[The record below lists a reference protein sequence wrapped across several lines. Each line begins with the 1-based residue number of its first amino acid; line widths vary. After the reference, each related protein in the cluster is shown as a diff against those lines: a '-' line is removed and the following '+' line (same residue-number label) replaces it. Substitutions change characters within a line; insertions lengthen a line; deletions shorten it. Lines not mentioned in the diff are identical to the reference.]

1 MNDPRRFE
9 LDNAKQELL
18 NPKTTPERV
27 QEIYKRWIGLRGG
40 VVVSS
45 RYKQDEVQDNGII
58 ALVMYEVYRVPIV
71 LTVREGD
78 VGEKKVIREEL
89 SFLKGKLSEEQRN
102 QLEEFCHCDKKAD
115 ECDKKADEYILWG
128 AGRAAAIAISP
139 IPLSD
144 VAPLV
149 ANEGYMIYRLAETYG
164 FTIDKSV
171 VTMLLGVAGGS
182 FAGMLLSSF
191 LPGLKIAVAAGVTYA
206 VGKMSK
212 AYFASGM
219 TLATMS
225 CITSSPAPA
234 KRPTQL
240 IGSPARSRTGKAL

>member
-1 MNDPRRFE
+1 MIDPRRFE

-89 SFLKGKLSEEQRN
+89 LFPKGKLTEEQRN
-102 QLEEFCHCDKKAD
+102 QLESFSD
-115 ECDKKADEYILWG
+115 CDKKADEYILWG

-144 VAPLV
+144 TAPLV

-164 FTIDKSV
+164 CKIDKSV

-219 TLATMS
+219 TLGNDELHNVF
-225 CITSSPAPA
+225 TSARKEADTIDWKSRKVEDGESPV
-234 KRPTQL
+234 K
-240 IGSPARSRTGKAL
+240 

>member
-1 MNDPRRFE
+1 MINPE
-9 LDNAKQELL
+9 IALNAERAVQQLK
-18 NPKTTPERV
+18 NPETTSETV
-27 QEIYKRWIGLRGG
+27 QKIYNRWIGCRKGRIVIEG
-40 VVVSS
+40 DCYV
-45 RYKQDEVQDNGII
+45 
-58 ALVMYEVYRVPIV
+58 VPIEVKYGV
-71 LTVREGD
+71 LAVLHD
-78 VGEKKVIREEL
+78 EL
-89 SFLKGKLSEEQRN
+89 RFPKAKLTEEQRN
-102 QLEEFCHCDKKAD
+102 QLEAFCHCDKKAD
-115 ECDKKADEYILWG
+115 EYIFWG

-164 FTIDKSV
+164 CKIDNAV

-182 FAGMLLSSF
+182 FAGLLLSSF

-219 TLATMS
+219 TLDSEALRDVFAS
-225 CITSSPAPA
+225 
-234 KRPTQL
+234 
-240 IGSPARSRTGKAL
+240 ARKEADTIDWKAHKVDESEQTGK

>member
-1 MNDPRRFE
+1 MI
-9 LDNAKQELL
+9 
-18 NPKTTPERV
+18 NPDILRQAQWDVQQLKNPETPSETV
-27 QEIYKRWIGLRGG
+27 QKIYNRWIG
-40 VVVSS
+40 
-45 RYKQDEVQDNGII
+45 
-58 ALVMYEVYRVPIV
+58 YRKGRIVIEGDCYVVPIEVKYGALPMNV
-71 LTVREGD
+71 LRDELRFPK
-78 VGEKKVIREEL
+78 EKL
-89 SFLKGKLSEEQRN
+89 TEEQRN
-102 QLEEFCHCDKKAD
+102 QLESFSD
-115 ECDKKADEYILWG
+115 CDKKADEYILWG

-164 FTIDKSV
+164 FKIDKAV

-219 TLATMS
+219 TLDSDELRNVFASARKEADTIDWKS
-225 CITSSPAPA
+225 RKVEDGDSPV
-234 KRPTQL
+234 K
-240 IGSPARSRTGKAL
+240 

>member
-1 MNDPRRFE
+1 MH
-9 LDNAKQELL
+9 
-18 NPKTTPERV
+18 
-27 QEIYKRWIGLRGG
+27 
-40 VVVSS
+40 
-45 RYKQDEVQDNGII
+45 
-58 ALVMYEVYRVPIV
+58 EVYRVPIV
-71 LTVREGD
+71 LTVREGY

-102 QLEEFCHCDKKAD
+102 QLEEFCH
-115 ECDKKADEYILWG
+115 CDKKADEYILWG

-149 ANEGYMIYRLAETYG
+149 ANEGYMIYRIAETYG
-164 FTIDKSV
+164 YKIDKAV
-171 VTMLLGVAGGS
+171 VTMLLGVAGSS

-219 TLATMS
+219 SMESDELRNVF
-225 CITSSPAPA
+225 TS
-234 KRPTQL
+234 
-240 IGSPARSRTGKAL
+240 ARKEADTIDWKSRKVEDGDGPVK